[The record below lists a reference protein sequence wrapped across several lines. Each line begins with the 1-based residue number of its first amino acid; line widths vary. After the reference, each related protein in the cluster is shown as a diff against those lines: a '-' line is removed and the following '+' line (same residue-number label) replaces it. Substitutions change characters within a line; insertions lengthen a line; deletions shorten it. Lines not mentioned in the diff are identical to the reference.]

1 MIREVLLLAFLI
13 IGLTCLSGCTQTS
26 GNTTE
31 QVVATTGIPTAIPTY
46 KVTTVS
52 SPVPST
58 TIPSTTIPATTVA
71 IVNATLRPIAD
82 PTDVSQMQFTHYSDS
97 DFSLDYP
104 FTWKISKSSFI
115 LYNCV
120 SVEANRCYQTEI
132 QTIGPFDF
140 NEFAELKKAV
150 RIVTFTSA
158 DGTQK
163 IVAFISDFTDGTNGN
178 FILNPDLKWAQ
189 NQVIKDYPDIGAS
202 AVGNYQYSK
211 SGNTMSSIF
220 TVTAPA
226 GSAEYPLAYTKK
238 TFVTI
243 HHIYEFA
250 LISDNENIQKY
261 YNLNNYIFKSIT
273 PADKS

>member
-1 MIREVLLLAFLI
+1 MIRDVLLLAFLI
-13 IGLTCLSGCTQTS
+13 IGLTFLSGCTQTR
-26 GNTTE
+26 GNTPE
-31 QVVATTGIPTAIPTY
+31 QVVATTVIPAAIPTS

-52 SPVPST
+52 PPVPST
-58 TIPSTTIPATTVA
+58 TIPPTTVA
-71 IVNATLRPIAD
+71 TVNATPNPIAD
-82 PTDVSQMQFTHYSDS
+82 PTDVSQIQFTHYSDS

-104 FTWKISKSSFI
+104 STWNISKSSFI

-132 QTIGPFDF
+132 HTIGPFDF

-158 DGTQK
+158 DGEQK

-189 NQVIKDYPDIGAS
+189 NQVTKDYPDIGAS
-202 AVGNYQYSK
+202 AVGNYQYAK
-211 SGNTMSSIF
+211 SGNTMSSVF

-243 HHIYEFA
+243 HHTYEFA
-250 LISDNENIQKY
+250 LLSDNENIQKY

-273 PADKS
+273 PADKLF